1 MKSISDFAE
10 SLILGEVKD
19 IQEGKAVSPSMA
31 TNTPQAA
38 PAGKDIRDVKV
49 PNSFMQEVLGE
60 EFVPSLQEEVL
71 PEPEEEEV
79 IHLEEP
85 QENNSLVISEGT
97 INELVVLLK
106 EVKELLS
113 EMTMGTTSTGQ
124 IGVNLGGP
132 GRGSKLRPQ
141 RGYPI
146 ATPSTLPSNYKRSS
160 RGIFKDALKR
170 RRRQR

>member
-10 SLILGEVKD
+10 SLILGEVQD

-113 EMTMGTTSTGQ
+113 E
-124 IGVNLGGP
+124 L
-132 GRGSKLRPQ
+132 
-141 RGYPI
+141 
-146 ATPSTLPSNYKRSS
+146 
-160 RGIFKDALKR
+160 
-170 RRRQR
+170 